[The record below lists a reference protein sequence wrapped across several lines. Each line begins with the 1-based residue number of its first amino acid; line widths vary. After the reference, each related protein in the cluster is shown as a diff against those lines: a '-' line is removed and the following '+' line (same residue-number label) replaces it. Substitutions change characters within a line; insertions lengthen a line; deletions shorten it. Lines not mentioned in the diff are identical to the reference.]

1 MNRLREFLRGTRHE
15 LASGRAMMRS
25 GRDSARADSRVPD
38 ELPGH
43 RAAIVR
49 FSDGVLSFG
58 LDLTRDYAEF
68 GVRMSE
74 VPIVLVNQRPPN
86 SHGVRSQG
94 SPRAGANQSS

>member
-1 MNRLREFLRGTRHE
+1 MRRLP
-15 LASGRAMMRS
+15 
-25 GRDSARADSRVPD
+25 SARRVAWPSR
-38 ELPGH
+38 
-43 RAAIVR
+43 
-49 FSDGVLSFG
+49 SDRQVFDGALSFG